1 MSMKNADIK
10 QRKMTETRIINV
22 IGAGLA
28 GCEAAFQAAEL
39 GVKVKLYEMKPN
51 KMTPAHHSNNFA
63 ELVCSNSLRSD
74 ELSNAI
80 GVLKAELRCL
90 GSLIMEAADK
100 NKVPAGSALAVD
112 RELFSKYVTDK
123 IKNHPNIEIIEREVD
138 SINPN
143 EITVIAT
150 GPLTSEKMAN
160 VIHNDMCIDKLHFF
174 DAAAPIVDFD
184 TINMEKAFFAS
195 RYNKGDADYI
205 NCPMTEAE
213 YKDFY
218 EALISAQEAEL
229 HDFDKESQ
237 KLTVFEGCMPVEVM
251 AKRGF
256 ETLLYGPMKP
266 VGIENPITKETYFA
280 IVQLRKEN
288 ENGTM
293 YNLVGFQTHLTFAE
307 QKRVFSKIP
316 GLEDAT
322 FLRYGVMHRNTYLDS
337 PRYLT
342 HNYSL
347 ASNENIYFAGQ
358 MTGVEG
364 YIESASSGFVAGI
377 NAARAAKGES
387 SVDFSDETV
396 IGALAHYVN
405 NGAYS
410 GNFQPMNANFG
421 IVAPL
426 GYKVKGG
433 KKARNEE
440 IAKRA
445 LSKINDLKREIE
457 E

>member
-1 MSMKNADIK
+1 MNNVDTKQRRMTDIK
-10 QRKMTETRIINV
+10 TINV

-28 GCEAAFQAAEL
+28 GCEAAYQAANR
-39 GVKVKLYEMKPN
+39 GVRVKLYEMKPQRY
-51 KMTPAHHSNNFA
+51 TPAHHSQNFA

-80 GVLKAELRCL
+80 GVLKAELRAIN
-90 GSLIMEAADK
+90 SLILEAAD
-100 NKVPAGSALAVD
+100 NTRVPAGSALAVD
-112 RELFSKYVTDK
+112 RDKFSAYITEK
-123 IKNHPNIEIIEREVD
+123 IRNHPNIEVVEKEITKID
-138 SINPN
+138 PS

-150 GPLTSEKMAN
+150 GPLTSDAMAKY
-160 VIHNDMCIDKLHFF
+160 IYEDMGLDDLHFF
-174 DAAAPIVDFD
+174 DAAAPIVEFD
-184 TINMEKAFFAS
+184 SIDMSKAFFAS

-218 EALISAQEAEL
+218 EALISAEEAEL
-229 HDFDKESQ
+229 HDFDSKAQ

-256 ETLLYGPMKP
+256 ETLLFGPMKP
-266 VGIENPITKETYFA
+266 VGIEHPKTKETYFA
-280 IVQLRKEN
+280 VVQLRKEN

-293 YNLVGFQTHLTFAE
+293 YNLVGFQTHLTFKE

-316 GLEDAT
+316 GLENAN
-322 FLRYGVMHRNTYLDS
+322 FLRYGVMHRNTYIDS
-337 PRYLT
+337 PKYLT
-342 HNYSL
+342 SNYSL
-347 ASNENIYFAGQ
+347 KSNPNIYFAGQ

-364 YIESASSGFVAGI
+364 YIESASSGYVAGV
-377 NAARAAKGES
+377 NASRLARGIDEL
-387 SVDFSDETV
+387 DFTDHTV
-396 IGALAHYVN
+396 IGALSHFVN
-405 NGAYS
+405 NGGFS

-433 KKARNEE
+433 KKFRNEE

-445 LSKINDLKREIE
+445 LFKIESLKSEILK
-457 E
+457 